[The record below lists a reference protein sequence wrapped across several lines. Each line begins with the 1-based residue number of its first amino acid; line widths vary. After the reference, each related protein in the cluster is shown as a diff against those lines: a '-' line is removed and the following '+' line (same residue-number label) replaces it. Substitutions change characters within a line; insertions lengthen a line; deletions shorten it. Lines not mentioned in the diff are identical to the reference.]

1 MGEREKDG
9 RGEKDLRYFC
19 FSLKPVIL
27 ARERISREPV
37 KIFHLLSLFS
47 SFLIEKSALKI
58 GAPRGFLPVSFNF
71 LVLFYIWPERSRQGF
86 GWKFDASSIRGGG
99 RESIERE
106 NEIVVT
112 IEVRARRLFYEVP
125 IQTWKHIH
133 THENITPGV
142 RVSFLCPLVLL
153 FLIIILISMI
163 DRRAFTQNHKHT
175 THTYILY
182 ITQKVE
188 RCSRRRSVLRLV
200 RVRSCE
206 LEPPPRVTKRK

>member
-71 LVLFYIWPERSRQGF
+71 LVLFI
-86 GWKFDASSIRGGG
+86 FDQSDR
-99 RESIERE
+99 
-106 NEIVVT
+106 
-112 IEVRARRLFYEVP
+112 
-125 IQTWKHIH
+125 
-133 THENITPGV
+133 V
-142 RVSFLCPLVLL
+142 RVSGENSTP
-153 FLIIILISMI
+153 
-163 DRRAFTQNHKHT
+163 RAF
-175 THTYILY
+175 
-182 ITQKVE
+182 VE
-188 RCSRRRSVLRLV
+188 VD
-200 RVRSCE
+200 E
-206 LEPPPRVTKRK
+206 NP